1 MASERIPVYFSH
13 SYRHEDRDINHFF
26 WRLLWANGFTLT
38 VDPESESLS
47 IPYLEYMMKRSAAF
61 VAIVTRRPEQQTYQ
75 CSPFMV
81 FEYGLAIQAQKPRLV
96 LVESGVSKHF
106 FPESAQVVYFSRQ
119 ALDTIKA
126 EVENRLRLLAKR
138 SDAAAS
144 TLGHGLGRV
153 GILVGAK
160 KDARQ
165 GLVHALIQQLGYTPV
180 ELDTEITDA
189 FRLSL
194 RLDELDFIVL
204 DLHSPRLPPWLLPFI
219 NGRFIPTV
227 KLLNKTAEG
236 GRPSSAPSY
245 ETSDLL
251 ETVAKP
257 EELFVYYGTLAELKR
272 ELSRHVERLREERI
286 IFTSLL
292 EGTRYFRSL
301 GRRRDMVFISNA
313 GDANECGRALSVAL
327 NRENVPHF
335 HYRYGNNIELAE
347 QWAEELPRRI
357 RNSQYFLPLITEQ
370 YWRSKFCFAE
380 YELARERAATRQIK
394 IIPYFLGSSL
404 TDIPEQ
410 GRDVSELP
418 ARGQARQIAA
428 DLDRMLIAAERKRD
442 QSEGI

>member
-1 MASERIPVYFSH
+1 MASERIQAYFSH
-13 SYRHEDRDINHFF
+13 SYRHEDREINYFF

-75 CSPFMV
+75 CSPFVV
-81 FEYGLAIQAQKPRLV
+81 FEYGLAVQAQKPRLV
-96 LVESGVSKHF
+96 FVENGVSKHF

-180 ELDTEITDA
+180 ELDTEIADA

-204 DLHSPRLPPWLLPFI
+204 DLQSLRLPPWLLPFI

-272 ELSRHVERLREERI
+272 ELSRHVE
-286 IFTSLL
+286 
-292 EGTRYFRSL
+292 
-301 GRRRDMVFISNA
+301 
-313 GDANECGRALSVAL
+313 
-327 NRENVPHF
+327 
-335 HYRYGNNIELAE
+335 
-347 QWAEELPRRI
+347 
-357 RNSQYFLPLITEQ
+357 
-370 YWRSKFCFAE
+370 
-380 YELARERAATRQIK
+380 
-394 IIPYFLGSSL
+394 
-404 TDIPEQ
+404 
-410 GRDVSELP
+410 
-418 ARGQARQIAA
+418 
-428 DLDRMLIAAERKRD
+428 
-442 QSEGI
+442 